1 MLISPLKCKILPSFS
16 VENYFFHLIIFLDHC
31 DTNTGL
37 GSHRSSVDLGTQ
49 CAKSGVSS
57 DAEEE
62 KGKIVLF
69 WTWNQL
75 RSKKNRLNIVQH
87 RLVRTFIGNNN
98 VKTPKSDVMLYWSD
112 FRQNLL
118 LWFTYLV
125 LSNKYQPTVWKN
137 LFEHLY
143 YLMFNAWWNTLVKFV
158 KICHIF
164 GSIFLGNFIRHFPLI
179 SEAWNHIRESKFDV
193 TFGWFIFSFLT

>member
-1 MLISPLKCKILPSFS
+1 MPSFS

-98 VKTPKSDVMLYWSD
+98 VKTPKSDVMLY
-112 FRQNLL
+112 
-118 LWFTYLV
+118 
-125 LSNKYQPTVWKN
+125 
-137 LFEHLY
+137 
-143 YLMFNAWWNTLVKFV
+143 
-158 KICHIF
+158 
-164 GSIFLGNFIRHFPLI
+164 
-179 SEAWNHIRESKFDV
+179 
-193 TFGWFIFSFLT
+193 